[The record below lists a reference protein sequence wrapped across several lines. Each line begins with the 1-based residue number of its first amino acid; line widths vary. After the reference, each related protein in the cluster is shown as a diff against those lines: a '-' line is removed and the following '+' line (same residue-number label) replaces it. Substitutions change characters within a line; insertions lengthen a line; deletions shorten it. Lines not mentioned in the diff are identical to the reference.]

1 MSMTYTIPTGFMR
14 SESPLVRSLG
24 NASHLFQVPFSTT
37 PSRDTNSP
45 PAIAHDGMGLG
56 VEFWQHIHRITN
68 THTEHQSALMIA
80 KSSHRAMCNSQ
91 VAAQA
96 RVYQFMLLLR
106 ALSEELEDWKWKEQ
120 EAKQTILSLAQ
131 LEKNGTQIV
140 DA

>member
-1 MSMTYTIPTGFMR
+1 MSMTYAIPTGLMR
-14 SESPLVRSLG
+14 SDSPSVRSLG
-24 NASHLFQVPFSTT
+24 NASHLFQVPFSMT

-56 VEFWQHIHRITN
+56 IEFWQHMHCITDN
-68 THTEHQSALMIA
+68 HTECQSALMIA
-80 KSSHRAMCNSQ
+80 KTSHRAMRNGR

-96 RVYQFMLLLR
+96 RVDQFMLLLR

-120 EAKQTILSLAQ
+120 EAEQTILSLAQ
-131 LEKNGTQIV
+131 KNDTRTV

>member
-1 MSMTYTIPTGFMR
+1 MYHQANFTWS
-14 SESPLVRSLG
+14 SLHSLG

-45 PAIAHDGMGLG
+45 PAIAHDGMGLS
-56 VEFWQHIHRITN
+56 VEFWQHIHRMAN

-80 KSSHRAMCNSQ
+80 KSSHRTMCNSQ

-96 RVYQFMLLLR
+96 HIDQFMLLLR

-120 EAKQTILSLAQ
+120 EAEEIILSLAQ
-131 LEKNGTQIV
+131 KNDTQTI